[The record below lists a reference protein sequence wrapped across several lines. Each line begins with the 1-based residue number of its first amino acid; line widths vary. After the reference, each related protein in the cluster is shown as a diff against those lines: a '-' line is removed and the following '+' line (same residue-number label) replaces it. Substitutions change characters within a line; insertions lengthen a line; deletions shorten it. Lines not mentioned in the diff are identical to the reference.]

1 MGQSPAHST
10 HSDQQ
15 SVDLC
20 DCTQNRLKIFINYI
34 AVGVEKKQGKKVTE
48 SNFLIA
54 LLQL

>member
-34 AVGVEKKQGKKVTE
+34 AVGVEKKKEKKSLKVT
-48 SNFLIA
+48 F
-54 LLQL
+54 